1 MKKGEIY
8 EGVITGYDFPN
19 KASLKLPK
27 SVDSDEMVK
36 VTIKGAL
43 PGQKVR
49 FMISKKKAGMV
60 EGRLLEVLEKSP
72 LEDSDELC
80 PYFGM
85 CGGCAYQSM
94 SYDNQLKLKEDM
106 VKKLLAPYITDKSTT
121 VKSFENSVAAD
132 DAGTTGISSDC
143 IWEGILSS
151 PVRTNYRNK
160 MEFTF
165 GDEYK
170 DGPLALGLHKKGGFY
185 DILNVKECKIINSDW
200 GAILEY
206 TENFFREK
214 NVPFYHKLRHEGVLR
229 NLVVRQSKASGE
241 FLINLVASTQWEKYG
256 IKVES
261 DEELSAG
268 VGSTEGGSKDEKV
281 ARQIASDR
289 GILGEYVAGLVKLA
303 DSADFAGSIAGIL
316 YTANDSLG
324 DVVQSDKTYVLY
336 GRDFIEEEILG
347 LKFKI
352 SPFSFFQT
360 NSKGCEVL
368 YEKAREYIMSGA
380 EEDIGNECKA
390 SETVADN
397 GCSEKGGLDKD
408 ASGKLRGKVV
418 FDLYSGTGTIAQM
431 MAPASGKVI
440 GIEIVEEA
448 VEAAREN
455 AKLNGLDN
463 CEFIAGDVLKAID
476 LVEEKPDLIIL
487 DPPRDGINP
496 KALDKILAFGV
507 DEMVYISC
515 KPTSLARDLEII
527 TGRGYK
533 VVKACAVDQFPGTVH
548 VETVTLLTHQKKPD
562 DFLRIH
568 VDLDELDLTKSES
581 KATYEM
587 VREYVKNNYNMHV
600 TNLYIAQVKRDFGI
614 IERVNYNVGEG
625 KSRVPQCPKDKYDA
639 IVEALKHFQM
649 IE

>member
-106 VKKLLAPYITDKSTT
+106 VKKLLAPYIEDGS
-121 VKSFENSVAAD
+121 
-132 DAGTTGISSDC
+132 
-143 IWEGILSS
+143 WEGILSS

-241 FLINLVASTQWEKYG
+241 FLINLVTSTQWEKYG
-256 IKVES
+256 FKVES

-268 VGSTEGGSKDEKV
+268 VGSTEGGSKGEIFTQ
-281 ARQIASDR
+281 QIAADR

-303 DSADFAGSIAGIL
+303 DSADFSGSIAGIL

-380 EEDIGNECKA
+380 
-390 SETVADN
+390 
-397 GCSEKGGLDKD
+397 
-408 ASGKLRGKVV
+408 KVV

-496 KALDKILAFGV
+496 RALDKILAFGV

-548 VETVTLLTHQKKPD
+548 VETVVLLYHQNEGEFVHACYEPEDAEYLKY
-562 DFLRIH
+562 R
-568 VDLDELDLTKSES
+568 EGS
-581 KATYEM
+581 ATYREIK
-587 VREYVKNNYNMHV
+587 EYVLEKHGLKV
-600 TNLYIAQVKRDFGI
+600 SSLYIAQVKNKCGI
-614 IERVNYNVGEG
+614 ETAENFNLP
-625 KSRVPQCPKDKYDA
+625 KSENSRQPVCPKEKEDA
-639 IVEALKHFQM
+639 IKDAFRHFRL
-649 IE
+649 I

>member
-60 EGRLLEVLEKSP
+60 EGRLLEVLNKSP

-94 SYDNQLKLKEDM
+94 SYDNQLKLKEEM
-106 VKKLLAPYITDKSTT
+106 VKKLLAPYIADSCMT
-121 VKSFENSVAAD
+121 VKSSVNDVAVDSVDEN
-132 DAGTTGISSDC
+132 GTTGASSDC

-151 PVRTNYRNK
+151 PVRTDYRNK

-200 GAILEY
+200 GAILDY
-206 TENFFREK
+206 TENFFRDK
-214 NVPFYHKLRHEGVLR
+214 KVPFYHKMRHEGVLR

-241 FLINLVASTQWEKYG
+241 FLINLVTSTQWEKYG
-256 IKVES
+256 FKVES

-268 VGSTEGGSKDEKV
+268 VDSTVGGNMGEHV
-281 ARQIASDR
+281 ARQIATDR

-368 YEKAREYIMSGA
+368 YKKAREYIMSGA
-380 EEDIGNECKA
+380 EDA
-390 SETVADN
+390 
-397 GCSEKGGLDKD
+397 
-408 ASGKLRGKVV
+408 ASGKLSGKVV

-496 KALDKILAFGV
+496 RALEKILAFGV

-527 TGRGYK
+527 TSRGYK

-548 VETVTLLTHQKKPD
+548 VETVCLLSKK
-562 DFLRIH
+562 L
-568 VDLDELDLTKSES
+568 
-581 KATYEM
+581 
-587 VREYVKNNYNMHV
+587 
-600 TNLYIAQVKRDFGI
+600 
-614 IERVNYNVGEG
+614 
-625 KSRVPQCPKDKYDA
+625 
-639 IVEALKHFQM
+639 
-649 IE
+649 

>member
-8 EGVITGYDFPN
+8 ECVITGYDFPN

-121 VKSFENSVAAD
+121 VKSFENSVEAD

-256 IKVES
+256 FNIES

-268 VGSTEGGSKDEKV
+268 VGSTEVGSTEV
-281 ARQIASDR
+281 GNTGECAVRQIAADS
-289 GILGEYVAGLVKLA
+289 GILGEYVDGLVKLA
-303 DSADFAGSIAGIL
+303 DSADFVGSIAGIL

-380 EEDIGNECKA
+380 EE
-390 SETVADN
+390 AD
-397 GCSEKGGLDKD
+397 
-408 ASGKLRGKVV
+408 SGKLSGKVV

-455 AKLNGLDN
+455 AKLNGLEN

-496 KALDKILAFGV
+496 RALEKILAFGV

-548 VETVTLLTHQKKPD
+548 VETVVLLYHQNEGEYVHACYEPEDAEYLKY
-562 DFLRIH
+562 R
-568 VDLDELDLTKSES
+568 EGS
-581 KATYEM
+581 ATY
-587 VREYVKNNYNMHV
+587 
-600 TNLYIAQVKRDFGI
+600 
-614 IERVNYNVGEG
+614 
-625 KSRVPQCPKDKYDA
+625 S
-639 IVEALKHFQM
+639 
-649 IE
+649 